1 MTYRTTALKRST
13 TLKAVTAIGAVLL
26 VAACGSS
33 GGGGTASG
41 NTGSTGGSSASP
53 GTPVRGG
60 NLTFAATQDAQSM
73 NATTVFDNNSIW
85 IFEQIYQTLYT
96 VTNDGKGVR
105 PDLATAY
112 KVSKDKKTYT
122 FTLRPGVK
130 FSNGTPMT
138 SKDVKF
144 SVDQNTKAAKGWGF
158 INTAIKSTS
167 APSPLVFVVH
177 LKYPWAPLLADLS
190 LFANGVVPANYG
202 GKSETAFYNA
212 PIGTGPFKWDF
223 WHKGTALKLVRN
235 TNYWQKGLPYLDS
248 ITWTDTPSGNT
259 RQQQL
264 EGGQAQID
272 QTPAWSTVSQLQSS
286 SSVNMYLF
294 NSTQTNYFSFN
305 EKRKPFQDVHVRRAI
320 SLAINREALVKAV
333 LFGHGK
339 PANSLFPPQV
349 PYYDPT
355 AGGLQFNLAAAKKE
369 MAQSSVPHGF
379 STTIV
384 LPSGNSDYSTIATIL
399 QSELKPLGI
408 NLKIQ
413 TLDPNTENAQTQ
425 ALKYNTTLTLWT
437 MDISDPD
444 ELATFA
450 VDPKSGAQSFFT
462 AYDNPAVVNA
472 AHAAERTLNAS
483 QRQTL
488 YNTLQTKVAQDAFMA
503 YLYYSPYPYATTKN
517 VHGFFV
523 TPLGNMHMENVWLSK

>member
-1 MTYRTTALKRST
+1 
-13 TLKAVTAIGAVLL
+13 
-26 VAACGSS
+26 
-33 GGGGTASG
+33 
-41 NTGSTGGSSASP
+41 
-53 GTPVRGG
+53 
-60 NLTFAATQDAQSM
+60 
-73 NATTVFDNNSIW
+73 
-85 IFEQIYQTLYT
+85 
-96 VTNDGKGVR
+96 
-105 PDLATAY
+105 
-112 KVSKDKKTYT
+112 
-122 FTLRPGVK
+122 
-130 FSNGTPMT
+130 
-138 SKDVKF
+138 
-144 SVDQNTKAAKGWGF
+144 
-158 INTAIKSTS
+158 
-167 APSPLVFVVH
+167 
-177 LKYPWAPLLADLS
+177 
-190 LFANGVVPANYG
+190 
-202 GKSETAFYNA
+202 
-212 PIGTGPFKWDF
+212 
-223 WHKGTALKLVRN
+223 
-235 TNYWQKGLPYLDS
+235 
-248 ITWTDTPSGNT
+248 
-259 RQQQL
+259 
-264 EGGQAQID
+264 
-272 QTPAWSTVSQLQSS
+272 
-286 SSVNMYLF
+286 
-294 NSTQTNYFSFN
+294 
-305 EKRKPFQDVHVRRAI
+305 
-320 SLAINREALVKAV
+320 
-333 LFGHGK
+333 
-339 PANSLFPPQV
+339 V
-349 PYYDPT
+349 PYYDPN

-369 MAQSSVPHGF
+369 MAESSVPHGF